1 MSSQPVVTRDGS
13 RAPKG
18 PATPAPI
25 SQLMG
30 ELVVDLLETTGL
42 IPEAKFPVLRE
53 KEMLRLGDVVS
64 REGRLTS
71 AAMEQ
76 AIEVIGRFRTL
87 GEACGCEELV
97 ACATKPS
104 YALFT

>member
-53 KEMLRLGDVVS
+53 KAKHLSVVQALIDEGLASSEAIARSIRWYRPLALVSKTLSKAVRHPALRRKWRS
-64 REGRLTS
+64 S
-71 AAMEQ
+71 
-76 AIEVIGRFRTL
+76 
-87 GEACGCEELV
+87 
-97 ACATKPS
+97 
-104 YALFT
+104 